1 MAASFGR
8 RTTGMFE
15 SLDEHIK
22 HDQEAETTR
31 TERILRLVAVVVIS
45 VVVFGGLYFG
55 VRLLE

>member
-1 MAASFGR
+1 
-8 RTTGMFE
+8 MFE

-22 HDQEAETTR
+22 HDEEAETTR
-31 TERILRLVAVVVIS
+31 TERILRWVAVVVIS